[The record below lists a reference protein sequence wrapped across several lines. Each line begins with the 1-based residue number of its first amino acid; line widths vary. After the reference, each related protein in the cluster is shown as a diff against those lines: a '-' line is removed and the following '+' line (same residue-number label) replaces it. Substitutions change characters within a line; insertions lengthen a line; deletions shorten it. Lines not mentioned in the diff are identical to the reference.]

1 MNTPI
6 LPGSAIGILGGGQLG
21 RMLAL
26 AARTMGYR
34 VHNLSPDRD
43 SPAGQVSDL
52 EVIAPYYNLDQ
63 IRFFAAG
70 VRVVTFEF
78 ENVPSDSAEAAAE
91 QTIVRPKHSVL
102 HTTQHRAREKEF
114 LRSIGVEVA
123 RFLHVRTFDEL
134 SSALGEIGFPAVLKT
149 ATAGYDGKGQY
160 RLDREDDAPA
170 AWGAVGKKDAVLES
184 FVEFEKEISVLGAR
198 GVDGSFVHYGAIENI
213 HVNHVLDI
221 SIAPARI
228 PAATAQRAVE
238 LTRKILEEL
247 DVVGVLCVE
256 IFVTPAGELIVNELA
271 PRPHN
276 SAHLTIDACAT
287 SQFEQQLRAVC
298 GLPFGSTELL
308 KPAVM
313 VNLLGD
319 LWNDGEPDW
328 AAALRWFEVN
338 LHLYGKDEARP
349 GRKMGHL
356 TVLGATVEEALETAL
371 TARAA
376 LSRTL

>member
-1 MNTPI
+1 MNNPI

-26 AARTMGYR
+26 AARTMGFR
-34 VHNLSPDRD
+34 VHNLSPERD

-52 EVIAPYYNLDQ
+52 EVITPYYNLDQ

-70 VRVVTFEF
+70 VSVVTFEF
-78 ENVPSDSAEAAAE
+78 ENVPADSAAAAAE

-102 HTTQHRAREKEF
+102 HTTQHRGREKQF
-114 LRSIGVEVA
+114 LEGIGVQVA
-123 RFLHVRTFDEL
+123 RFAHVQTLSELRTAFDEV
-134 SSALGEIGFPAVLKT
+134 GFPAILKT

-160 RLDREDDAPA
+160 RIDREDDAEN
-170 AWGAVGKKDAVLES
+170 AWRSVGKKDAVLES
-184 FVEFEKEISVLGAR
+184 LIEFDKEISVVGAR

-228 PAATAQRAVE
+228 PAETAQRAIE
-238 LTRKILEEL
+238 ITRKILEEL

-256 IFVTPAGELIVNELA
+256 IFITQGGELIVNELA

-276 SAHLTIDACAT
+276 SAHLTVDACAT

-298 GLPFGSTELL
+298 ALPFGSTQLL
-308 KPAVM
+308 RPAVM

-319 LWNDGEPDW
+319 LWSDGEPDW
-328 AAALRWFEVN
+328 AAALRWSEVN
-338 LHLYGKDEARP
+338 LHLYGKEQASP
-349 GRKMGHL
+349 GRKMGHI
-356 TVLGATVEEALETAL
+356 TVLGDSVEEALEIAM
-371 TARAA
+371 TARAS
-376 LSRTL
+376 LSRSL